1 MPSQA
6 FKHFRVNMIDVQRLI
21 ESHGELSPL
30 HRGKRALGHIT
41 RSGVVM
47 LCACWELYAESL
59 LIESS
64 RYLGNKFDLPSKLP
78 LDVQKHI
85 SKLVRDAKHEL
96 KPLELSGLG
105 WRSVYDAFCCTEVK
119 GLNTPKPSNLNPLYK
134 NYIGVEDITQMWS
147 CDSTEI
153 KDFVSLRGDIAH
165 NGRFTEYVTIGQLK
179 AYCELIYKTC
189 LEMDSAVCDYLFSL
203 VGGTIQPW
211 RKAAK

>member
-21 ESHGELSPL
+21 ESHAELSPT

-41 RSGVVM
+41 RSGIVM

-59 LIESS
+59 LIESA
-64 RYLGNKFDLPSKLP
+64 RYLGGKFDLPTSLP

-85 SKLVRDAKHEL
+85 SKLVRDAKHDL

-105 WRSVYDAFCCTEVK
+105 WRSVYDAFCCNEVK
-119 GLNTPKPSNLNPLYK
+119 ALNTPKPSNLKPLYQ
-134 NYIGVEDITQMWS
+134 NYLGVEDLSSMWTCAS
-147 CDSTEI
+147 DDI
-153 KDFVSLRGDIAH
+153 KNFVSLRGNIAH
-165 NGRFTEYVTIGQLK
+165 NGRFTEYVTITQLK
-179 AYCELIYKTC
+179 DYAELIYKTC
-189 LEMDSAVCDYLFSL
+189 LETDAAICDYLLGL
-203 VGGTIQPW
+203 VGGTVQPW